1 MRNSRVVFTSK
12 QSGQSLVETVLAMP
26 VLLLLV
32 FNGIN
37 FAYFFL
43 MTLNLSVAPRAG
55 VEYSMLGGE
64 TPGTNGLATAT
75 GAANT
80 TASYITYQ
88 DMTGAISSPGN
99 ARIQVCSKALGFS
112 GGTAQC
118 SVCTSSTGTCTGAGP
133 GSPAPDADPE
143 PTKFVLQRVDVT
155 YTFTPLLPP
164 ALFNLTILAIP
175 SCTSSGGN
183 VSCVFHRQVSMRA
196 MD

>member
-1 MRNSRVVFTSK
+1 MRNSRILFRGK

-32 FNGIN
+32 FNAIN
-37 FAYFFL
+37 FGYFFL
-43 MTLNLSVAPRAG
+43 VTLNLSVAPRAG
-55 VEYSMLGGE
+55 VEYSMLGGQ
-64 TPGTNGLATAT
+64 TPGTNGLATASGT
-75 GAANT
+75 ANT

-88 DMTGAISSPGN
+88 DMTGAIASPGS
-99 ARIQVCSKALGFS
+99 ATVQVCSKSLAFT

-118 SVCTSSTGTCTGAGP
+118 STCSSSTATCSGAGT

-155 YTFTPLLPP
+155 YTFAPLLPP

-183 VSCVFHRQVSMRA
+183 VTCVFHRQVSMRA